1 VERLELQR
9 LGFARAQ
16 AALTGRPGYAP
27 RDRLKLCIDGDLN
40 RIRSSRRLE
49 RETHRHV
56 ELIGL
61 LRKLRPDV
69 KTIADF
75 RNQNAKAL
83 PALVRELVLLGQQ
96 LDRFGAARLA
106 LDGSTC
112 KAVNNTHQHFTQTT
126 LEKALK
132 ETLGVERRRAVADL
146 GSSHGHAITA
156 CDEAGIE
163 ASGPNP
169 STSANPKRGLWGK
182 ERFSEDPQQDCYRCP
197 GGAELPWRCETTE
210 LGRHLRSSATAA
222 CKRGPRKEPCT
233 RNQDG
238 RRITHGGAEH
248 SRERREERRKAA
260 PEIMPERKPRVEH
273 PCGTIKPAKAQGYFL
288 MKGLQHVRAEV
299 SLSCLADHLTRVLN
313 ILGVPRL
320 LVALG

>member
-1 VERLELQR
+1 VER

-83 PALVRELVLLGQQ
+83 PALFRELVLLGQQ
-96 LDRFGAARLA
+96 LDRFGAALLA

-156 CDEAGIE
+156 CERPGLKPLGPTPPRQPTPRG
-163 ASGPNP
+163 ASGAR
-169 STSANPKRGLWGK
+169 SASARTRNRTATGARG
-182 ERFSEDPQQDCYRCP
+182 ERSCP
-197 GGAELPWRCETTE
+197 GDVRRPSW
-210 LGRHLRSSATAA
+210 AA
-222 CKRGPRKEPCT
+222 
-233 RNQDG
+233 
-238 RRITHGGAEH
+238 IF
-248 SRERREERRKAA
+248 A
-260 PEIMPERKPRVEH
+260 PPPPPH
-273 PCGTIKPAKAQGYFL
+273 AS
-288 MKGLQHVRAEV
+288 EV
-299 SLSCLADHLTRVLN
+299 L
-313 ILGVPRL
+313 
-320 LVALG
+320 